1 MVAAQPPLVLGLT
14 KNEAIMF
21 GVMHLRL
28 TEAAQKGAHD
38 ALLCRGGAHTI
49 PTITPAAVD
58 SAHTGKSSGLPTL

>member
-1 MVAAQPPLVLGLT
+1 
-14 KNEAIMF
+14 MF

-58 SAHTGKSSGLPTL
+58 SAHTGKSSGLPPYDGDSLGDSPTRR